1 MKIIGITGGIGSGK
15 STVLKLFQEF
25 GMTAYIADIEA
36 KKLMNKDKE
45 LIDQITN
52 LFGKQAYINGILDS
66 TYISSIVFN
75 NKEKLDALN
84 ALVHP
89 KVKDHFKNFIDKENT
104 KFILYEA
111 AILFETGSNSL
122 CDYIIAVTANFEDK
136 IKRVMLRDEVSKKQV
151 MERMKNQLK
160 DNFKIRNAD
169 FVIRNGSLEHTKL
182 QVATIFDL
190 IVKLNI

>member
-1 MKIIGITGGIGSGK
+1 MVTGKVKLPSVNL
-15 STVLKLFQEF
+15 STSP
-25 GMTAYIADIEA
+25 
-36 KKLMNKDKE
+36 LMLMLLTE
-45 LIDQITN
+45 SVTLLI
-52 LFGKQAYINGILDS
+52 LAWF
-66 TYISSIVFN
+66 FN